1 MIARN
6 KLHSG
11 IPEIST
17 MPNKE
22 LKTYCPASRQEWR
35 QWLADNHRS
44 EQSVWLVYYKKNSH
58 KPTVTYQEAV
68 EEALCFGWIDSTKKT
83 MDEERFMQLF
93 SRRKAA
99 SVWSRIN
106 KEKIRR
112 LMDEGLMTGA
122 GLESIEKAKK
132 NGSWTILDDVEDLK
146 VPEDLEEAFNNVKG
160 TMDFFLS
167 LSRSDRKA
175 ILQWLVLARKVETRQ
190 RRISEIV
197 ELAAQ
202 KLKPKQFR

>member
-1 MIARN
+1 M
-6 KLHSG
+6 
-11 IPEIST
+11 PEINT

-35 QWLADNHRS
+35 QWLADNHRL

-93 SRRKAA
+93 SRRKPA

>member
-1 MIARN
+1 
-6 KLHSG
+6 
-11 IPEIST
+11 

-93 SRRKAA
+93 SRRKPA
-99 SVWSRIN
+99 SGWSRIN

-112 LMDEGLMTGA
+112 LTDEGLMTGA

-146 VPEDLEEAFNNVKG
+146 VPEDLEEAFNNAKG
-160 TMDFFLS
+160 AMDFFLS